1 MTETSNTE
9 ELQQQLVTT
18 LEGIV
23 GSKYLSVSI
32 FERIKSSLDIFPY
45 EKKRGSLPLAVAMPK
60 DKNEIAAIVKY
71 ANREQIP
78 IYVRGSGTSFTGAAR
93 YPEPGIVINTRR
105 LQDFRI
111 DAENNYFEC
120 GPGCT
125 CNEIAEKLSKEGY
138 FLPFAPGSKLIASIG
153 GLVSNNTSAHIIDA
167 SIGKPGDYILSVEAV
182 LPTGELLET
191 GTTGLRRP
199 AGNDLT
205 KFFVGGDGL
214 FGIITNIRMRLVP
227 DFHRSFGLIIYK
239 DLESLARS
247 VQQFYYD
254 RCPAPLFMEF
264 MDEKT
269 ANIGFDLKGLPRP
282 GGPVIM
288 FVSIGHTPEQAEW
301 AADQIVASMAKEKPL
316 VAEKITD
323 LERWETLWTTREV
336 IGSYLM
342 QSTGDQWISAEVVAN
357 LKGLETCMEEV
368 VNFTAGLPL
377 LSTLDSYLFGHI
389 GALTMHPGVI
399 IPKEWDDAKKMQA
412 VDEKFA
418 RETALNLKYQTCGG
432 EWGQF
437 AKRTDFFEQRYGPQG
452 IGIIKNMKQIFDPQ
466 NILNR
471 GIIEGLS

>member
-1 MTETSNTE
+1 MTETNNID
-9 ELQQQLVTT
+9 QQQLVTT
-18 LEGIV
+18 LEEIV
-23 GSKYLSVSI
+23 GSEYLSVSI

-45 EKKRGSLPLAVAMPK
+45 EKKREDLPLAVVMPK
-60 DKNEIAAIVKY
+60 DKEEITAIVDY
-71 ANREQIP
+71 ANQKKIP

-105 LQDFRI
+105 LRYFHIDF
-111 DAENNYFEC
+111 ENNYFEC
-120 GPGCT
+120 GPGHT
-125 CNEIAEKLSKEGY
+125 CNEIAERLAKEGY
-138 FLPFAPGSKLIASIG
+138 FLPFAPGSKLIASMG

-167 SIGKPGDYILSVEAV
+167 SIGKPGDYILSVEVV
-182 LPTGELLET
+182 LPTGEPLET

-227 DFHRSFGLIIYK
+227 DFCRSFGLIVYK
-239 DLESLARS
+239 DLASLARG
-247 VQQFYYD
+247 VQRFYYD

-264 MDEKT
+264 LDEKT
-269 ANIGFDLKGLPRP
+269 ANIGFDIKGLPRP

-288 FVSIGHTPEQAEW
+288 LVAIGHTPEQAEW
-301 AADQIVASMAKEKPL
+301 AADRIVASMAKENPL

-323 LERWETLWTTREV
+323 LERWETLWTAREV

-368 VNFTAGLPL
+368 VNFSDGLPL

-418 RETALNLKYQTCGG
+418 RETSLNLKYRTCGG

-437 AKRTDFFEQRYGPQG
+437 AKRTDFFKQRYGPQG
-452 IGIIKNMKQIFDPQ
+452 IGIIKNMKKMFDPN

-471 GIIEGLS
+471 GILEDLS

>member
-1 MTETSNTE
+1 MAEANNID
-9 ELQQQLVTT
+9 QQQLVTD
-18 LEGIV
+18 LEEIV
-23 GSKYLSVSI
+23 GSEYLTVSV

-45 EKKRGSLPLAVAMPK
+45 EKKREELPLAVVMPK
-60 DKNEIAAIVKY
+60 DKDEIAAIVEY
-71 ANREQIP
+71 ANQKKIP

-105 LQDFRI
+105 LRHFHIDF
-111 DAENNYFEC
+111 ENNYFEC
-120 GPGCT
+120 GPGHT
-125 CNEIAEKLSKEGY
+125 CNEIAEQLSKEGY
-138 FLPFAPGSKLIASIG
+138 FLPFAPGSRLIASIG

-167 SIGKPGDYILSVEAV
+167 SIGKPGDYILGVEAI
-182 LPTGELLET
+182 LPTGEFLET

-214 FGIITNIRMRLVP
+214 FGIITSIRMRLVP
-227 DFHRSFGLIIYK
+227 DFCRSFGLLIYK
-239 DLESLARS
+239 DLDSLARG

-301 AADQIVASMAKEKPL
+301 AADQIVASMAKENPL

-323 LERWETLWTTREV
+323 RDRWDTLWTTREV

-342 QSTGDQWISAEVVAN
+342 QSTGDQWVSAEVVSN
-357 LKGLETCMEEV
+357 LKNLGTCMKEV
-368 VNFTAGLPL
+368 VNFSEGLPL

-399 IPKEWDDAKKMQA
+399 IPKEWDDAKKIQA

-437 AKRTDFFEQRYGPQG
+437 AKRTDFFAQRYGTQG
-452 IGIIKNMKQIFDPQ
+452 IDIIRNMKKMFDPN

-471 GIIEGLS
+471 GILQDLD

>member
-1 MTETSNTE
+1 MTETSNID
-9 ELQQQLVTT
+9 QQQLVTI
-18 LEGIV
+18 LEEIV
-23 GSKYLSVSI
+23 GSEYLSTSI

-45 EKKRGSLPLAVAMPK
+45 EKKREELPLAVVMPK
-60 DKNEIAAIVKY
+60 DKEEVSAIVDY
-71 ANREQIP
+71 ANQNKIP

-105 LQDFRI
+105 LQHFHFDF
-111 DAENNYFEC
+111 ENNYFEC
-120 GPGCT
+120 GPGCI
-125 CNEIAEKLSKEGY
+125 CNEIAERLAKEGY
-138 FLPFAPGSKLIASIG
+138 FLPFAPGSKLIASMG

-167 SIGKPGDYILSVEAV
+167 SIGKPGDYILSVEVV
-182 LPTGELLET
+182 LPTGETLET

-227 DFHRSFGLIIYK
+227 DFCRSFGLIVYK
-239 DLESLARS
+239 DLGSLARG
-247 VQQFYYD
+247 VQRFYYD

-288 FVSIGHTPEQAEW
+288 FVAIGHTPEQAES
-301 AADQIVASMAKEKPL
+301 AADRIVASMAKENPL

-342 QSTGDQWISAEVVAN
+342 QSTGDQWISAEVVTN

-418 RETALNLKYQTCGG
+418 RETTLNLQYQTCGG

-437 AKRTDFFEQRYGPQG
+437 AKRTDFFAQRYGPQG
-452 IGIIKNMKQIFDPQ
+452 IGIIKNMKKMFDPN

-471 GIIEGLS
+471 GIIENLT